1 MSDEIDLTP
10 KVDSPLA
17 PDPYTST
24 AISAELPYIN
34 AKFHPAMLTGQKEKF
49 VHYIISGM
57 SLGAASTAVGTT
69 ANIGGKWLNEP
80 LIVQALEYFR
90 EKNREKLKFSME
102 TAHEMY
108 LDTYRLAEAK
118 EDPIAMKNVVDSLV
132 KLHGIAAAPK
142 VQQIE
147 VNITNKKQAERLSDD
162 KLLEQAGLDPEY
174 LTPIP
179 KRRAPPEDI
188 VEGTYEEVPTSDPS

>member
-1 MSDEIDLTP
+1 MDETDLTP

-69 ANIGGKWLNEP
+69 ATVGGRWVNEP

-179 KRRAPPEDI
+179 KRRPQLEAIDADY
-188 VEGTYEEVPTSDPS
+188 TEVTTDE